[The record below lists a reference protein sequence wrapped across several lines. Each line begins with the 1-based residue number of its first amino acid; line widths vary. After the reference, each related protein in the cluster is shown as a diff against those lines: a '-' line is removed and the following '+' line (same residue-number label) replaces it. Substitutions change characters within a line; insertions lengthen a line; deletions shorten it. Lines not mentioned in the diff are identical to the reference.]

1 MYRMSIRYKI
11 AIGYT
16 LLMVLLIVTM
26 GYIYSGVRHITGSD
40 ENDNLLRMRR
50 RITNEVINNLN
61 NAEIIGQSIIAGE
74 TSGYPTYRNVISVAN
89 EYIDSLRCITDQPIQ
104 LLRLDTVVMLMEQK
118 DRNMRNLLSV
128 LRNNESEVC

>member
-74 TSGYPTYRNVISVAN
+74 TKQLTKTFGYKK
-89 EYIDSLRCITDQPIQ
+89 L
-104 LLRLDTVVMLMEQK
+104 
-118 DRNMRNLLSV
+118 
-128 LRNNESEVC
+128 